1 MERLAERYAEERRA
15 RPDARL
21 MIVFDIDGTILDMRY
36 PILRILRE
44 WDHAHDTRWFDEL
57 ALDDIDV
64 HEDQTETLLARLGV
78 PEAEQPA
85 IKAWFDA
92 RRWEPQALAEAH
104 SPFQGVLEVI
114 RWFQLQPNTFVGL
127 NTARNEAKRERTL
140 RSLRE
145 IGARW
150 KVDFADER
158 LVMNPGGFGQRAL
171 DAKAEGIRTLER
183 AGHRVFAFV
192 DNEPAN
198 LATVGEAFPE
208 LLLLHADTIFA
219 SQRNTLP
226 AHAISGSRYRLA
238 ALAPSGRWPERV
250 EMIWRAV
257 NDAPRLERFLAS
269 SVRWAEVDVR
279 LDPARRV
286 PLLQQAPIDEGLPP
300 ARRSLLPLHTLL
312 EAISSPT
319 RAVQLDLKE
328 GGDLLDA
335 VLPVLAAAG
344 LPDHAIAFNVQL
356 EHVGEKGLRRLR
368 EQHPGSLIQCPAD
381 FLAPLASA
389 LPERARRA
397 ASDLAH
403 LGVDRFGVAWDGPSF
418 GPLVGALFEWGH
430 EVGVYRV
437 PDLESFLSAALL
449 LPRAVTADLDAVTRI
464 PPCPTSTPGRP

>member
-1 MERLAERYAEERRA
+1 
-15 RPDARL
+15 

-44 WDHAHDTRWFDEL
+44 WDHAHDTRWFDAL
-57 ALDDIDV
+57 GLDDVNV

-104 SPFQGVLEVI
+104 CPFQGVLEVI
-114 RWFQLQPNTFVGL
+114 RWFQLQPNSFVGL

-150 KVDFADER
+150 KVDFSDAR
-158 LVMNPGGFGQRAL
+158 LAMNPGGFGQKAL

-183 AGHRVFAFV
+183 AGYRVFAFV

-198 LATVGEAFPE
+198 LAVVGDAFPD

-219 SQRNTLP
+219 SQRHALP
-226 AHAISGSRYRLA
+226 ARAVSGSRYRLS
-238 ALAPSGRWPERV
+238 ALAASGRWPERV
-250 EMIWRAV
+250 EMVWRAV
-257 NDAPRLERFLAS
+257 NDPARLERFLAS

-286 PLLQQAPIDEGLPP
+286 PLLQHAPIDEGLAT
-300 ARRSLLPLHTLL
+300 ARRGLLPLEALL
-312 EAISSPT
+312 DAIAGST

-335 VLPVLAAAG
+335 VLPAVAASG
-344 LPDHAIAFNVQL
+344 IPDHALAFNVQL

-368 EQHPGSLIQCPAD
+368 EEHPGAFVQCPAD

-397 ASDLAH
+397 AADLAR
-403 LGVDRFGVAWDGPSF
+403 LGVDRFGVAWDNPSF
-418 GPLVGALFEWGH
+418 RPLVGALFEWGH
-430 EVGVYRV
+430 EVAVYRV

-449 LPRAVTADLDAVTRI
+449 LPRAVTADLDAVTL
-464 PPCPTSTPGRP
+464 P